1 MLGRCKKDAFCA
13 TYLFISR
20 SFCVELK
27 GWGSVCWFVQSHF
40 NSNLMGR
47 HPPAT
52 SPPHKR
58 FWIPL
63 HRRSHSKYVPPGYA
77 SKFVQKF
84 LTKKNFTNL
93 GHKFL
98 VHRNL
103 TACLSHL
110 RCFRP
115 LRIQRKRSKPHGPHS
130 LTGRRRQDVTLT
142 VTVGATYFGVAKRD
156 SALQSAVVGVTW
168 VAEVRQWHRRY
179 HESWVL

>member
-20 SFCVELK
+20 SFCVGLK

-77 SKFVQKF
+77 SKFVERF
-84 LTKKNFTNL
+84 LTKKKL
-93 GHKFL
+93 HKFL

-103 TACLSHL
+103 TA
-110 RCFRP
+110 FRIFAVFVHCESSG
-115 LRIQRKRSKPHGPHS
+115 RDRNHMG
-130 LTGRRRQDVTLT
+130 LTGRCRQDVTLT
-142 VTVGATYFGVAKRD
+142 VTVGASNMLHVFRCSGTPRFKVP
-156 SALQSAVVGVTW
+156 S
-168 VAEVRQWHRRY
+168 
-179 HESWVL
+179 

>member
-1 MLGRCKKDAFCA
+1 MQKKMHFAQPTFSFLEVSALNWKAEDLSADSFNHTSIQTWWADILRRPHHHISVFGFRSIGEVIQNTSCLA
-13 TYLFISR
+13 T
-20 SFCVELK
+20 
-27 GWGSVCWFVQSHF
+27 QSLYK
-40 NSNLMGR
+40 N
-47 HPPAT
+47 
-52 SPPHKR
+52 
-58 FWIPL
+58 FW
-63 HRRSHSKYVPPGYA
+63 
-77 SKFVQKF
+77 Q
-84 LTKKNFTNL
+84 KKNFTNL

-98 VHRNL
+98 VYRNL

-130 LTGRRRQDVTLT
+130 LTGRRRQDVTLM
-142 VTVGATYFGVAKRD
+142 VTVGATYVGVAKRD